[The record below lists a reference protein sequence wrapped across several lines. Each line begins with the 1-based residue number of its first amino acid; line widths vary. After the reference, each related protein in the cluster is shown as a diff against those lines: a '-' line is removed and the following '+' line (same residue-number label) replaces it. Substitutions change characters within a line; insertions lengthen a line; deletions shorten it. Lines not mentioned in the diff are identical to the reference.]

1 MVAGCLGDRRTPI
14 LWEIA
19 PDPDFEAVYGTPS
32 GALPLTE
39 GALKAFS
46 DLPSAAISWRV
57 TGVGEEADDHV
68 GVDGRNVFSIAGDGA
83 GFGGI
88 AHLWM
93 DRRSRGEPWTIF
105 ECDVQLGRFAH
116 TVRSDPEDTERYER
130 EIHRIKEAA
139 RAVLV
144 HEFGHC
150 LGLAHTGA
158 FSPEGRFRVVDG
170 GFLEHEHPR
179 DPNMSY
185 GVDQAR
191 IHGGGG
197 RRHRG
202 LAGAPGAGMAGNDRE
217 CFRNAPARRRT
228 GRLRAAP
235 RRVGDSRGG
244 DPLKDRVGV
253 YSRHDGSFLI
263 EGLPPGDY
271 SFWVHPR
278 VTGAGGPAIPLNGA
292 PSDLNDTVFTTPV
305 RVEAG
310 AVTAGVEIPVRI
322 GRASRPRP
330 PAGPSLRSSNQ
341 SGTIT
346 DRWGTPCRGVRVRAQ
361 RPYVADGPRRFQRGD
376 QSLNL
381 EEPWWTTTV
390 EIEESAAAAPVVFD
404 WVGLYR
410 SWVTIG
416 TGQCHLP
423 ASPAKRR
430 SLVRSEHRRLA
441 SRTDRFRRMAALDAD
456 RVAGIGRSGDAFPV
470 GSRS

>member
-1 MVAGCLGDRRTPI
+1 MRVRAAGYSGGGGTGGENWWPRTGAFRAPRGTSMRRKGQWCGAILATLLSTVLFPTQVGSYAFFDAFPPDWLGGIRIVPLEEALRWSPEVWGPEDT
-14 LWEIA
+14 LDWEVA

-46 DLPSAAISWRV
+46 DLSSAAISWRV
-57 TGVGEEADDHV
+57 TGVGEEADDDV
-68 GVDGRNVFSIAGDGA
+68 GVDGRNVFSIANGA

-93 DRRSRGEPWTIF
+93 DRRSRGEPWTLF

-116 TVRSDPEDTERYER
+116 TVRSDPDDTQRYEE
-130 EIHRIKEAA
+130 EIHWIKETA
-139 RAVLV
+139 RAVMV

-185 GVDQAR
+185 GVDQAGFTVAADDAIAASLVR
-191 IHGGGG
+191 PVPGWRETTGSVSGTL
-197 RRHRG
+197 R
-202 LAGAPGAGMAGNDRE
+202 LAGGQ
-217 CFRNAPARRRT
+217 
-228 GRLRAAP
+228 
-235 RRVGDSRGG
+235 GDYGLHLVVWAIPWGG

-278 VTGAGGPAIPLNGA
+278 VTGAVGPAIPFNGA

-330 PAGPSLRSSNQ
+330 PAGPSLRSSNP
-341 SGTIT
+341 SATIT
-346 DRWGTPCRGVRVRAQ
+346 DRWRTPCTGVRVRAQ
-361 RPYVADGPRRFQRGD
+361 RPYVADGPRRFQSG
-376 QSLNL
+376 
-381 EEPWWTTTV
+381 
-390 EIEESAAAAPVVFD
+390 
-404 WVGLYR
+404 
-410 SWVTIG
+410 
-416 TGQCHLP
+416 
-423 ASPAKRR
+423 AK
-430 SLVRSEHRRLA
+430 
-441 SRTDRFRRMAALDAD
+441 
-456 RVAGIGRSGDAFPV
+456 G
-470 GSRS
+470 